1 MNKELLHILLS
12 NPKLK
17 NHFFTDVE
25 GVLVFDKN
33 KFTWTIENK
42 EFLPD
47 SYTRFKQKIGLIDS
61 NERFISSNNDVVLS
75 FPYKDCV
82 LEGGQTKEDQKRREI
97 FFNETLAPEDVDC
110 LLAPKVFTNIKKYT
124 KDGGEPVS
132 SISLSDNLLIKGNNL
147 LALSSLQKRYQNKVK
162 LIYIDPPYNTGNDF
176 FGYNDSFNHSTW
188 LVFMK
193 NRLEIS
199 KRLLREDGVI
209 CIQCDDNEQ
218 AYLKVLCD
226 EVFGIENHLN
236 TVVVKSSESSGNK
249 MSHVDKKFPKIKDY
263 ILIYKMPCF
272 ETMTPVKVSKIDNME
287 EFKKYAKYYSNIILD
302 KSLPV
307 NTWKIMSIKNYI
319 KKYEPSIDISNEQAV
334 LQFKI
339 DNAERVVYRTNNK
352 SLDKYSFSSKTEE
365 IISSTGHKYI
375 WWEGKQMLFL
385 SDYTSSYLCDLWT
398 DISTINLNKEGAVTL
413 KNGKKPELLIKRII
427 ECFTNENDIVLD
439 FFLGSGTTAAVAL
452 KMKRQF
458 IGVEQMDYIEDL
470 AVVRLNNVISGEM
483 FGISKSLKWQGGG
496 SFVYCE
502 LKELNQDY
510 IKQIQNAGSDPQL
523 IELYNKISKS
533 KFINSKVKPS
543 DIESNVSDF
552 ESLSTESKRKLLIQL
567 LDLNM
572 LYVNYSDI
580 DDEEYKVSD
589 SDKSFNRSFY
599 GD

>member
-17 NHFFTDVE
+17 NHFFTDVD

-82 LEGGQTKEDQKRREI
+82 LEGGQTNEDQKRSEI

-124 KDGGEPVS
+124 KDGEVPVS
-132 SISLSDNLLIKGNNL
+132 SISSSDNLLIKGNNL
-147 LALSSLQKRYQNKVK
+147 LVLSSLQKRYQNKVK
-162 LIYIDPPYNTGNDF
+162 LIYIDPPYNTGNDS

-249 MSHVDKKFPKIKDY
+249 MSHVEKKFPKIKDY

-272 ETMTPVKVSKIDNME
+272 ETMTPVKISKLDNME
-287 EFKKYAKYYSNIILD
+287 KFKEYAKFYTHIILD

-319 KKYEPSIDISNEQAV
+319 KKYESSIDISNEQAV

-339 DNAERVVYRTNNK
+339 DNAERVVYRTNNQ
-352 SLDKYSFSSKTEE
+352 SFDKYSFSSKTEE
-365 IISSTGHKYI
+365 IISPTGHKYI

-385 SDYTSSYLCDLWT
+385 SDNTSSYLCDLWT

-439 FFLGSGTTAAVAL
+439 YFSGSGTTGAVAL
-452 KMKRQF
+452 KLKRRF
-458 IGVEQMDYIEDL
+458 ICCEQMDYINSITYP
-470 AVVRLNNVISGEM
+470 RLVNTINGEKG
-483 FGISKSLKWQGGG
+483 GISQNSKWNGGG
-496 SFVYCE
+496 SVVFFE
-502 LKELNQDY
+502 LKELNQYY
-510 IKQIQNAGSDPQL
+510 IDKV
-523 IELYNKISKS
+523 NKA
-533 KFINSKVKPS
+533 
-543 DIESNVSDF
+543 VSDVQLVQLFNIVSHSNFISTKVSPKTLDSSVECF
-552 ESLSTESKRKLLIQL
+552 EQLSHEDKRKLLIQL

-580 DDEEYKVSD
+580 DDEEYQVSD
-589 SDKSFNRSFY
+589 GDKSFNRSFY

>member
-1 MNKELLHILLS
+1 
-12 NPKLK
+12 
-17 NHFFTDVE
+17 
-25 GVLVFDKN
+25 
-33 KFTWTIENK
+33 
-42 EFLPD
+42 
-47 SYTRFKQKIGLIDS
+47 
-61 NERFISSNNDVVLS
+61 
-75 FPYKDCV
+75 
-82 LEGGQTKEDQKRREI
+82 
-97 FFNETLAPEDVDC
+97 
-110 LLAPKVFTNIKKYT
+110 
-124 KDGGEPVS
+124 
-132 SISLSDNLLIKGNNL
+132 
-147 LALSSLQKRYQNKVK
+147 
-162 LIYIDPPYNTGNDF
+162 
-176 FGYNDSFNHSTW
+176 
-188 LVFMK
+188 
-193 NRLEIS
+193 
-199 KRLLREDGVI
+199 
-209 CIQCDDNEQ
+209 
-218 AYLKVLCD
+218 
-226 EVFGIENHLN
+226 
-236 TVVVKSSESSGNK
+236 
-249 MSHVDKKFPKIKDY
+249 
-263 ILIYKMPCF
+263 
-272 ETMTPVKVSKIDNME
+272 MTPVKVSKIDNME

-510 IKQIQNAGSDPQL
+510 IKQIQNAWSDPQL